1 MSILFILTSI
11 NVGGVFGYLANG
23 VVGVVEDDDL
33 GVAVE
38 GLRQLV
44 PVQLPVVARHNTRS
58 LRLTIHN
65 IR

>member
-11 NVGGVFGYLANG
+11 NVGGVFGYLADG

-38 GLRQLV
+38 GLCQLLL
-44 PVQLPVVARHNTRS
+44 VQLPVMARHHACS
-58 LRLTIHN
+58 LRLTTHN